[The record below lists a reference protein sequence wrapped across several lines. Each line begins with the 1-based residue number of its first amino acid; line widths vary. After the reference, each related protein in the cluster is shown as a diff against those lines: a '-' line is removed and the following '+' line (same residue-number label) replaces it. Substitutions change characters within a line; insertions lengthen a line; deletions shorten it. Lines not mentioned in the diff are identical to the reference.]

1 VRHAAQA
8 RQARMNA
15 AEEKA
20 LAAAEAAFAEDDV
33 RSAVRLPTHAIH
45 HTFDIRYQPELT
57 LVFVLHRRICW

>member
-1 VRHAAQA
+1 
-8 RQARMNA
+8 MNA

-33 RSAVRLPTHAIH
+33 RSAVRLPTHATH
-45 HTFDIRYQPELT
+45 HTFDISFQPELT